1 MATYTLKDLWIKACK
16 HDGIEPDSKF
26 VVFDKANPWAVKYN
40 RLALL
45 IAQAPR
51 IPNQPS
57 ERPLSYRTK
66 LASDIE
72 MFNYELA
79 KKQGPSI
86 KAALTRAKSIADPAK
101 RYKAVHAACTK
112 AVKAWEQWGAW
123 PDAWS
128 LWQIALDDA
137 FYALQRAATWNAI
150 LQWPTRPP
158 ILEDL

>member
-57 ERPLSYRTK
+57 ERPLSYRTR

-72 MFNYELA
+72 MINYELA
-79 KKQGPSI
+79 KCNVLLHGMLFLSGPF
-86 KAALTRAKSIADPAK
+86 TRRDWRTCES
-101 RYKAVHAACTK
+101 RQHC
-112 AVKAWEQWGAW
+112 
-123 PDAWS
+123 
-128 LWQIALDDA
+128 
-137 FYALQRAATWNAI
+137 
-150 LQWPTRPP
+150 
-158 ILEDL
+158 